1 MQGHIVLSIS
11 LNIFVMPSNQPGN
24 GGRPRV
30 SIIVTSYNYARFI
43 GETIQSVIEQTLDSW
58 ELIIVDDCSTDD
70 SWNVIEAFL
79 QDPRIHAVRFDKN
92 RGACAAYNVALDLA
106 RGEFV
111 ASLDSDDVFA
121 AEKLAVQV
129 DFLDRHPEVDICGT
143 YLEEIDDAGNTVPI
157 EDRMYAPWFNKE
169 LDFNSP
175 DCWIWENHLCHSGV
189 LMRKSLHDRV
199 GSFREELTYSPDWNF
214 WLRALAEGAT
224 FHVIP
229 QELVRYRSHG
239 SNITHRNFDALMWE
253 YADTS
258 ARTLHPYLLRVGRPD
273 LIAKNVQIF
282 VKRFFEVD
290 GDWRRYLELMDL
302 LDWRNDHGDRF
313 AIPSHLFDDPELTAL
328 VARLSRAWS
337 PQMVVGMSQSSKPA
351 GASADSERAI
361 TLSRTDAS
369 TFLLLVRNERDQARR
384 DLADAY
390 EAIRSGAERE
400 ARLESEQATLKA
412 EHARLLA
419 EVASLRTELDRI
431 GGTVWGKAD
440 RLYRRLGGRI

>member
-1 MQGHIVLSIS
+1 MA
-11 LNIFVMPSNQPGN
+11 SNQSGK

-43 GETIQSVIEQTLDSW
+43 GETIRSVIDQTLDSW

-70 SWNVIEAFL
+70 SWNVIQAY

-92 RGACAAYNVALDLA
+92 RGACAAYNTALSLA
-106 RGEFV
+106 SGEFI

-121 AEKLAVQV
+121 ANKLAVQV
-129 DFLDRHPEVDICGT
+129 DFLDQHPEVDICGT
-143 YLEEIDDAGNTVPI
+143 YLEEIDDAGNTVPS
-157 EDRMYAPWFNKE
+157 ENCLYAPWFNKE
-169 LDFNSP
+169 LDLNSP

-224 FHVIP
+224 FHVMP

-258 ARTLHPYLLRVGRPD
+258 ARTLHPYLVRAGRPD

-302 LDWRNDHGDRF
+302 LDWRNAHGDRF

-328 VARLSRAWS
+328 VARLARGWS
-337 PQMVVGMSQSSKPA
+337 PQMVADMLPQSLEHAAEGSDTEQATALPA
-351 GASADSERAI
+351 A
-361 TLSRTDAS
+361 DAS

-384 DLADAY
+384 DLADAG
-390 EAIRSGAERE
+390 EAVRSGVERE
-400 ARLESEQATLKA
+400 ARLESEQTALKA
-412 EHARLLA
+412 EQKRLQA
-419 EVASLRTELDRI
+419 EIASLRTELDRI

>member
-1 MQGHIVLSIS
+1 MA
-11 LNIFVMPSNQPGN
+11 SNQSGK

-43 GETIQSVIEQTLDSW
+43 GETIRSVIDQTLDSW

-70 SWNVIEAFL
+70 SWSVIQAF

-92 RGACAAYNVALDLA
+92 RGACAAYNTALGLA
-106 RGEFV
+106 RGEFI
-111 ASLDSDDVFA
+111 ASLDSDDGFA
-121 AEKLAVQV
+121 ADKLAVQV
-129 DFLDRHPEVDICGT
+129 EFLDRHPEVDICGT
-143 YLEEIDDAGNTVPI
+143 YLEEIDDAGNTVPS
-157 EDRMYAPWFNKE
+157 ESRMYAPWFNKE
-169 LDFNSP
+169 LDLNSP

-214 WLRALAEGAT
+214 WLRALADGAT

-239 SNITHRNFDALMWE
+239 SNITHRNFNALMWE

-258 ARTLHPYLLRVGRPD
+258 ARTLHPYLMRVGRPD

-302 LDWRNDHGDRF
+302 LDWRTDHGDRF

-328 VARLSRAWS
+328 VARLARGWS
-337 PQMVVGMSQSSKPA
+337 PQMVAGTVPLSQEPA
-351 GASADSERAI
+351 AERADPEQ
-361 TLSRTDAS
+361 TVALPDAS

-384 DLADAY
+384 DLADAA
-390 EAIRSGAERE
+390 EAVRAGAERE
-400 ARLESEQATLKA
+400 ARLEAEQAALEVEQMRLQA
-412 EHARLLA
+412 EI
-419 EVASLRTELDRI
+419 ASLRTELDRI

>member
-1 MQGHIVLSIS
+1 MA
-11 LNIFVMPSNQPGN
+11 SNQSGN

-43 GETIQSVIEQTLDSW
+43 GETIRSVIDQTLDSW

-70 SWNVIEAFL
+70 SWNVIQTF

-92 RGACAAYNVALDLA
+92 RGACAAYNSALGLA
-106 RGEFV
+106 RGEFI

-121 AEKLAVQV
+121 ADKLAVQV
-129 DFLDRHPEVDICGT
+129 EFLDRHPEVDICGT
-143 YLEEIDDAGNTVPI
+143 YLEEIDDAGNTVPS
-157 EDRMYAPWFNKE
+157 ESRMYAPWFNKE

-214 WLRALAEGAT
+214 WLRALADGAT

-258 ARTLHPYLLRVGRPD
+258 ARTLHPYLMRVGRPD

-302 LDWRNDHGDRF
+302 LDWRNAHGDRF

-328 VARLSRAWS
+328 VARLARGWS
-337 PQMVVGMSQSSKPA
+337 PQMVAGTVPLSQELA
-351 GASADSERAI
+351 VERADPEQTI
-361 TLSRTDAS
+361 ALPAADAS

-384 DLADAY
+384 DLADAG
-390 EAIRSGAERE
+390 EAVRAGAERE
-400 ARLESEQATLKA
+400 ARLEAEQAALEVEQMKLQA
-412 EHARLLA
+412 EI
-419 EVASLRTELDRI
+419 ASLRTELDRI